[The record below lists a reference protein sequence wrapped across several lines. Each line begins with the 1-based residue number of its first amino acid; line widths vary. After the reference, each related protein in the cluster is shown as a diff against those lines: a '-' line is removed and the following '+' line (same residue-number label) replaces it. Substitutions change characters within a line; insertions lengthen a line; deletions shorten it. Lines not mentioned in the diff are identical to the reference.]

1 MGGGLIMSS
10 VCTSLVSF
18 IVSVYSS
25 ILLLELG
32 ILEFRFLI
40 ETEVIIVVI
49 FFYNNTIWL
58 YKSSVRLSGTE

>member
-10 VCTSLVSF
+10 VCPSLVAF
-18 IVSVYSS
+18 IVSLYSS